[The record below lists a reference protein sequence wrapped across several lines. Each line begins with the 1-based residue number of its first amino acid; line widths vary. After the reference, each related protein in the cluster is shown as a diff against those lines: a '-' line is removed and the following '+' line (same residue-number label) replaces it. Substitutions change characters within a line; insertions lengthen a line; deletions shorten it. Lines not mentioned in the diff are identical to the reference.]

1 MPGPDG
7 QLDHDTINR
16 VVELCRG
23 LLRAELPV
31 EARALVCAA
40 LGLIA
45 ARGTT
50 SQPAVGFRQRGDDSE
65 GGRAARAGL
74 LGRSP
79 GLDLPQALS
88 QSHRTLA
95 LLTVAVISRDPAVVA
110 EAYAAASSLEPG
122 DIAARVARTLEPTLR
137 DSGAHLAA

>member
-1 MPGPDG
+1 MG
-7 QLDHDTINR
+7 TI
-16 VVELCRG
+16 
-23 LLRAELPV
+23 
-31 EARALVCAA
+31 ARAAEQHELAFW
-40 LGLIA
+40 A
-45 ARGTT
+45 AR
-50 SQPAVGFRQRGDDSE
+50 
-65 GGRAARAGL
+65 RA
-74 LGRSP
+74 
-79 GLDLPQALS
+79 LDLPQALS